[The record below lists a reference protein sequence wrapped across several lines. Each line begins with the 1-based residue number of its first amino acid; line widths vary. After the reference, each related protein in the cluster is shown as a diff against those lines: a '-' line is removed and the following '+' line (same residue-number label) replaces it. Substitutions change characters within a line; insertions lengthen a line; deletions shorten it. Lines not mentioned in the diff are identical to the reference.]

1 MSIVNFAI
9 PQILEKRI
17 EQTIKSKGFSSR
29 AELFRFA
36 VMRYLDAE
44 DNLPLSKNKNIAVLS
59 SHLGQVVKQKLGSV
73 KLKLPS
79 LEKQMQRMKKM

>member
-17 EQTIKSKGFSSR
+17 EQTIKSKGFASR

-36 VMRYLDAE
+36 VMRYLDE
-44 DNLPLSKNKNIAVLS
+44 EENLPLSKNKEIGVLS
-59 SHLGQVVKQKLGSV
+59 ARLGQVLKEKIGN
-73 KLKLPS
+73 KKLPS
-79 LEKQMQRMKKM
+79 LVEQMKRLEKL

>member
-17 EQTIKSKGFSSR
+17 ELTIRKKGFASR

-36 VMRYLDAE
+36 VLRYLDE
-44 DNLPLSKNKNIAVLS
+44 EENLPFSHDKEMAAISNRLGEVLKKRFS
-59 SHLGQVVKQKLGSV
+59 GQI
-73 KLKLPS
+73 LPS
-79 LEKQMQRMKKM
+79 LKEQMKRLAKI

>member
-17 EQTIKSKGFSSR
+17 EQAIRKKGFASR

-36 VMRYLDAE
+36 VLRYLDE
-44 DNLPLSKNKNIAVLS
+44 EENLPLSNNPEIAVLS
-59 SHLGQVVKQKLGSV
+59 ERLGRV
-73 KLKLPS
+73 LKRRFSGKTLPS
-79 LEKQMQRMKKM
+79 LEKQMERLKKL

>member
-17 EQTIKSKGFSSR
+17 EKTIKNKGFASR

-36 VMRYLDAE
+36 VLRYLDEEENLLFSNDAE
-44 DNLPLSKNKNIAVLS
+44 MAAISNRLGEVL
-59 SHLGQVVKQKLGSV
+59 KQRFKG
-73 KLKLPS
+73 KTLPS
-79 LEKQMQRMKKM
+79 LEQQMKRLKKL